1 MALTANC
8 PNCHSP
14 LKLTPNGSFDSW
26 VCPEGHGLAAT
37 LSELYEV
44 AQEDEIHRLWDLA
57 RSAPKSDDGR
67 PCPMCERPMVAITVP
82 TDADE
87 SPEGTPGDGPD
98 TGEAPVD
105 VCTNDEVI
113 WFDVS
118 ELDEFPADLPDAQ
131 PTAEQEAA
139 LAEIRENFGES
150 IAAAMAGET
159 GSADHAAD
167 RVVDRLGMSGRAFR
181 VYSSRAPSA

>member
-8 PNCHSP
+8 PNCRGP
-14 LKLTPNGSFDSW
+14 LTLTPHGSFDSW
-26 VCPEGHGLAAT
+26 VCPQGHGLAAT

-57 RSAPKSDDGR
+57 RTAPKPDEGR
-67 PCPMCERPMVAITVP
+67 PCPMCERPMVSITVP

-87 SPEGTPGDGPD
+87 APEGAPGDGAD
-98 TGEAPVD
+98 AGEAPVD

-118 ELDEFPADLPDAQ
+118 ELDELPADLPDPE

-139 LAEIRENFGES
+139 LAEIRENFGEG
-150 IAAAMAGET
+150 IAAALAGDT
-159 GSADHAAD
+159 GAAD
-167 RVVDRLGMSGRAFR
+167 QTAERVISRLGLSGRAFR